1 MRRKRPRRVCDHSRG
16 VADLREQI
24 DMTDLSVRCAANNHG
39 APCDQSPTATEP
51 VALCTS
57 HRMQVA
63 ALIVPEMMQAAMR
76 DGHRGPR
83 AVSPTTRRLIE
94 LAAPVTP
101 KLNGHH
107 ESCVYLISNGNRV
120 KIGMTTK
127 LGRRLEALQVQ
138 ASDVQLLLLGGREL
152 ESALHEYFADFRLGA
167 TEWFERSATIESF
180 IRSKR
185 EKASPQSS
193 PRGVVTLNAAELRDA
208 VDAMLGAGVRGVLL
222 ADLLAELRNGGAPQ
236 WWNVSDLRRACE
248 DAGIPVNG
256 CVRANGRVSVRIRR
270 DDFARFAEEQRAG

>member
-1 MRRKRPRRVCDHSRG
+1 M
-16 VADLREQI
+16 ADLRKQI
-24 DMTDLSVRCAANNHG
+24 DMNDLSVRCVANNHG
-39 APCDQSPTATEP
+39 ALCDQQPTAIEP

-63 ALIVPEMMQAAMR
+63 ALVMPEMMQAAMR

-83 AVSPTTRRLIE
+83 AVPPTTRRLIE
-94 LAAPVTP
+94 LAATVSP
-101 KLNGHH
+101 KLDGHH
-107 ESCVYLISNGNRV
+107 ESCVYLVSNGNRV

-138 ASDVQLLLLGGREL
+138 ASDVHLLLLGGREL
-152 ESALHEYFADFRLGA
+152 ESALHEYFADFRLGT

-185 EKASPQSS
+185 EKASSQGS
-193 PRGVVTLNAAELRDA
+193 PHGVVTLNAAELREA
-208 VDAMLGAGVRGVLL
+208 VNGMLGAGTRGVLL
-222 ADLLAELRNGGAPQ
+222 ADLLAELRNDGAPS

-256 CVRANGRVSVRIRR
+256 CVRANGRVSVGIRR
-270 DDFARFAEEQRAG
+270 DDLAGMAEGPREN

>member
-1 MRRKRPRRVCDHSRG
+1 MN
-16 VADLREQI
+16 
-24 DMTDLSVRCAANNHG
+24 DLSAHCVANNHG
-39 APCDQSPTATEP
+39 TPCDQTPTALAP

-63 ALIVPEMMQAAMR
+63 ALVVPEMLQAAMR

-83 AVSPTTRRLIE
+83 AVPPATRRLIE

-107 ESCVYLISNGNRV
+107 ETCVYLISNGNRI

-127 LGRRLEALQVQ
+127 LGRRLEALQIQ
-138 ASDVQLLLLGGREL
+138 ASDVQLLLLGGRDL
-152 ESALHEYFADFRLGA
+152 ESALHEYFADFRLGT

-185 EKASPQSS
+185 EKPLSQGSPH
-193 PRGVVTLNAAELRDA
+193 GVVTLNADELREA
-208 VDAMLGAGVRGVLL
+208 VGKMLPTGCRGVLL
-222 ADLLAELRNGGAPQ
+222 ADLLSELRNGGAPS

-256 CVRANGRVSVRIRR
+256 CIRANGRVSVGIRR
-270 DDFARFAEEQRAG
+270 DDFVRFVGESRSS

>member
-1 MRRKRPRRVCDHSRG
+1 M
-16 VADLREQI
+16 ADLREQI
-24 DMTDLSVRCAANNHG
+24 DMTDTSAHCAANNHG
-39 APCDQSPTATEP
+39 APCDQAPTATEP

-63 ALIVPEMMQAAMR
+63 ALIVPEMMQGAMR

-83 AVSPTTRRLIE
+83 VVSPSMKRLIE
-94 LAAPVTP
+94 LASPVAA
-101 KLNGHH
+101 KLDGHH

-138 ASDVQLLLLGGREL
+138 ASDVHLLLLGGREL
-152 ESALHEYFADFRLGA
+152 ESALHEYFADFRLGT

-185 EKASPQSS
+185 EKLAPQGS
-193 PRGVVTLNAAELRDA
+193 PRGVVTLHAAELREA
-208 VDAMLGAGVRGVLL
+208 VDGMFRAGVRGVLL
-222 ADLLAELRNGGAPQ
+222 ADLLAKLREGGAPS

-256 CVRANGRVSVRIRR
+256 CVRANGRVSVGIRR
-270 DDFARFAEEQRAG
+270 DDFTRFTEERRAG